1 MTRTID
7 QFQGKYR
14 FLSNFWNCPVTYG
27 GITYKNTEAA
37 FQAQKCTDP
46 ADRVHFSGLDPP
58 SAKRRGRRVKLRPD
72 WESVKDGLMA
82 DIVTAKFEQHPELA
96 ARLIATAPAELIE
109 GNSWGDTYW
118 GVCGGQG
125 ENRLGLILMAVR
137 SKLAGN

>member
-27 GITYKNTEAA
+27 GITYQNTEAA

-46 ADRVHFSGLDPP
+46 ADRVHFSGLDP
-58 SAKRRGRRVKLRPD
+58 SNAKRRGRRVKLRPD

-82 DIVTAKFEQHPELA
+82 DIVTAKFEQNPELA

>member
-1 MTRTID
+1 
-7 QFQGKYR
+7 
-14 FLSNFWNCPVTYG
+14 
-27 GITYKNTEAA
+27 
-37 FQAQKCTDP
+37 
-46 ADRVHFSGLDPP
+46 
-58 SAKRRGRRVKLRPD
+58 
-72 WESVKDGLMA
+72 MA
-82 DIVTAKFEQHPELA
+82 DIVTAKFEQNPELA